1 MSGLNVVEQLVEY
14 ECGLLD
20 GEGVLALFQELVDT
34 GMAWKL
40 QGSYGRMAEHLLD
53 DGLITR

>member
-34 GMAWKL
+34 GMAWKM

-53 DGLITR
+53 EGLITR